1 MDLVDRSPGP
11 MLIGT
16 FGGSASPIP
25 WTHAG
30 RRGSDAAIDANRAAR
45 HGVGKPSPSRRP
57 KPREIRLSGHSAVA
71 LMPIPLATIA
81 LASVIAF
88 AMFPLPRTPA
98 AAMPALPAFPRPVPA
113 PGAVD
118 GRVGVWNGR
127 SLDEAARQDRHGH
140 HHQDPRREPAHFA
153 PLVGRYS

>member
-1 MDLVDRSPGP
+1 
-11 MLIGT
+11 
-16 FGGSASPIP
+16 
-25 WTHAG
+25 
-30 RRGSDAAIDANRAAR
+30 
-45 HGVGKPSPSRRP
+45 
-57 KPREIRLSGHSAVA
+57 
-71 LMPIPLATIA
+71 MPIPLAKAITEARAIVA
-81 LASVIAF
+81 RGIAF

-140 HHQDPRREPAHFA
+140 QDHHSPHRDLVHLAPPVDPADVLYRQATPI
-153 PLVGRYS
+153 